1 MTAAQAGAPL
11 DAGTMAALRDA
22 VAALSPAELRE
33 PERVPELALVTTIPD
48 AAATFPTVREA
59 AIRAELAAR
68 GIRPKR
74 PRRPRRG
81 PAGRTPRGASSRCC
95 SRSSRRP

>member
-1 MTAAQAGAPL
+1 MT
-11 DAGTMAALRDA
+11 ALRDA

-33 PERVPELALVTTIPD
+33 PERVPELALITSIPD
-48 AAATFPTVREA
+48 AAATFPTVRET

-68 GIRPKR
+68 GIRPEATEAPAPR
-74 PRRPRRG
+74 PGR
-81 PAGRTPRGASSRCC
+81 RTPRGASSRCC